1 MKTFVNSSLTWIQQ
15 YSCEVLNPT
24 GYDTIVLWNNTAAT
38 YINLKF
44 DTEVWER
51 EREIV
56 LLLTFMQTFD
66 IGLSFFEGTSLIMH
80 GYYY

>member
-1 MKTFVNSSLTWIQQ
+1 MALAFETFVNSSLTWIQQ
-15 YSCEVLNPT
+15 SSCEVLNPT

-51 EREIV
+51 ERER
-56 LLLTFMQTFD
+56 
-66 IGLSFFEGTSLIMH
+66 ER
-80 GYYY
+80 